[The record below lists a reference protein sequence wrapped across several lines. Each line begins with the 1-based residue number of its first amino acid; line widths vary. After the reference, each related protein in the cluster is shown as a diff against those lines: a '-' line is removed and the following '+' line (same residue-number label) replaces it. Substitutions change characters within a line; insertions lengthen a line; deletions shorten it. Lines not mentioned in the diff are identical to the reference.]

1 MFADKCGPR
10 VLCIRIGFVEDRPI
24 DQRRLSIWS
33 SWRDLAQLVRIGLDH
48 PQLRYEVVYGVSGNA
63 RGFFD
68 NAAAF
73 RLGYRPQDAA
83 EHYAAAVLA
92 QVTPEDPALV
102 RTHVMG
108 VWAANNEFVGPIERA
123 QQW

>member
-1 MFADKCGPR
+1 MFADKYGLR
-10 VLCIRIGFVEDRPI
+10 VLCVRIGFVEDRPI

-33 SWRDLAQLVRIGLDH
+33 SWRDLAQLVRIGLSH

-73 RLGYRPQDAA
+73 RLGYRPQDDA
-83 EHYAAAVLA
+83 EQHAAAVLA
-92 QVTPEDPALV
+92 QVPAVDPALV
-102 RTHVMG
+102 GTHVMG
-108 VWAANNEFVGPIERA
+108 GWAANNEFVGPIARVDE
-123 QQW
+123 W